1 MWFVAYGVP
10 MAIDLSPDSELDAT
24 RPTVL
29 VVDDD
34 EDLADTCRYWLED
47 DDYQVETAY
56 GGEEALEAVDEG
68 VDLVLLDRRM
78 PRLSGDETLGRLR
91 DEGFDCPVAMMT
103 AVAPDTDIVD
113 MPFDEYLVKPVD
125 REEVIAAADELLA
138 RSNYSGDVREY
149 FALEA
154 TESALSS
161 REREELRDEDEL
173 VDLQAQLAEAYE
185 ANEEAIATRE
195 RQLERLTHVNR
206 VIRRV
211 SRAIVDCDTRDA
223 VEASVCEAVV
233 RTDPYR
239 AAWVAEYTDRSRGV
253 RARQAAGVETE
264 AVDVAPD
271 GALPESVAEAVSTG
285 EMQVVTDFADDHPTA
300 PFDGVDADPTALVT
314 PLAYREKTYGALVVY
329 TANDHT
335 VSDRELGVFAEL
347 GERIGNAVNAVE
359 QRKLLLA
366 DTVAE
371 LEFRIADRADPLVHV
386 GAGTGGELSL
396 RGIASTDESGL
407 TCFVTLEGGDGDEA
421 LELAAGLDAVDS
433 VRLVADGE
441 EALLELS
448 VTEAV
453 IETLSS
459 VGATVAE
466 FQVQD
471 GEGTVVARAAPDA
484 DLKAIAAAVRSAY
497 DDVDLLSKREVER
510 SVQSTETFRQDLTDR
525 LTERQR
531 GALETAY
538 SAGYYEWPRDS
549 TAEEVAD
556 AMDIA
561 APTLHEHLRAGE
573 RKLLE
578 SFLDE
583 TV

>member
-1 MWFVAYGVP
+1 